1 VTVLILAAVLVSL
14 SVIASRDAIT
24 ELRISRNDQLA
35 KDASA
40 VAEAGLYHAFDL
52 VKHNAIDL
60 NACLSNGGTGG
71 ALATLGSTATL
82 DGASYRFAALGNIS
96 GGGYYVRAVDNSDET
111 AGANDPTRDV
121 DGSIWLVSRGRV
133 GGAERRIDVLL
144 TAKTGGL
151 PGGIFG
157 KGSVTFGGNGG
168 YIDSFDSA
176 QGPYTAAG
184 AGSHAAVG
192 SNGAILLQSDVVDH
206 GDATAGTTVSCSSPG
221 CPAGSPPGGPRA
233 S

>member
-1 VTVLILAAVLVSL
+1 MYEPRRWVCTLRPASAGGRDRIRPRRAAAGSRRARQEGVALVTVLILAAVLVSL

-35 KDASA
+35 KDAIG

-60 NACLSNGGTGG
+60 NACLSSGGTGG
-71 ALATLGSTATL
+71 A
-82 DGASYRFAALGNIS
+82 
-96 GGGYYVRAVDNSDET
+96 
-111 AGANDPTRDV
+111 
-121 DGSIWLVSRGRV
+121 IWLVSRGRV
-133 GGAERRIDVLL
+133 GGAGRRSDGLL
-144 TAKTGGL
+144 TARTGGP

-157 KGSVTFGGNGG
+157 KASVTFGGNGG

-184 AGSHAAVG
+184 AGSRAALG
-192 SNGAILLQSDVVDH
+192 SNGAKLSMY
-206 GDATAGTTVSCSSPG
+206 
-221 CPAGSPPGGPRA
+221 PPF
-233 S
+233 